1 MGLAVKVCTRYRTRS
16 ARFQNPAHQNQGDI
30 LSEKKAVSLRDVAER
45 VGLAPCSVSAVL
57 NNTPA
62 SWAIPQRT
70 KERVFRAA
78 GELNYRPNLWA
89 RSLRTKR
96 TQLVAAITTDIGR
109 ASVARVVAGIQKH
122 LDRRGYMLVLV
133 SFDCASEWNAIP
145 ARLRQRGIEGVIAI
159 DSILPQEMDLPVASV
174 ELEYM
179 ALVEPFGDEMK
190 TWLSEL
196 GESAADTILR
206 QIEKES
212 TPRRMKVV
220 PKLPSSYFQIPG
232 ARSTLE
238 ARERA

>member
-1 MGLAVKVCTRYRTRS
+1 VS
-16 ARFQNPAHQNQGDI
+16 D
-30 LSEKKAVSLRDVAER
+30 KKAVVSLRTVAER

-96 TQLVAAITTDIGR
+96 TRVVAAVTSDIGR
-109 ASVARVVAGIQKH
+109 APVARVVAGVQKLLH
-122 LDRRGYMLVLV
+122 RRGYLLALAT
-133 SFDCASEWNAIP
+133 FDCASEWNTIP
-145 ARLRQRGIEGVIAI
+145 VQLQQRGIEGVIAI
-159 DSILPQEMDLPVASV
+159 DAILPQELALPVASV

-179 ALVEPFGDEMK
+179 DFPEPLADEMRV
-190 TWLSEL
+190 WLSDL
-196 GESAADTILR
+196 GESAADTVLR
-206 QIEKES
+206 QIEKE
-212 TPRRMKVV
+212 TVPRRMKVV
-220 PKLPSSYFQIPG
+220 PKLPNACFDLPNERPG
-232 ARSTLE
+232 VEAG

>member
-1 MGLAVKVCTRYRTRS
+1 VGLAVTACTRNRIS
-16 ARFQNPAHQNQGDI
+16 SFIDPACQDQGDI

-96 TQLVAAITTDIGR
+96 TRLVAAITTDIGR
-109 ASVARVVAGIQKH
+109 ASVARVVAGVQKQ
-122 LDRRGYMLVLV
+122 LDRRGYMLALG
-133 SFDCASEWNAIP
+133 SFDCASEWNTIP
-145 ARLRQRGIEGVIAI
+145 VQLRQRGIEGVIAI
-159 DSILPQEMDLPVASV
+159 DSILPQEMDLPMASV

-179 ALVEPFGDEMK
+179 ALAEPFGDEMK

-220 PKLPSSYFQIPG
+220 PKLPNSYFEMPG
-232 ARSTLE
+232 ARSNIDT
-238 ARERA
+238 RERA